1 MTTFAQKAKE
11 NKGMTFIIAFITI
24 ATGGSA
30 AWNAGEF
37 IDSMHTTQAELVAY
51 VDTSHPVSALE
62 FSGLTES
69 LAEEKVMSKCRWL
82 KSEIRALKD
91 SLYQRRRDNGDAD
104 YINSLQNDL
113 EEMEDE
119 YKVFNCARLLA

>member
-1 MTTFAQKAKE
+1 MTTFAQKVKE
-11 NKGMTFIIAFITI
+11 NKGMTTIVAFITL

-37 IDSMHTTQAELVAY
+37 IDSMHTTQAELILY
-51 VDTSHPVSALE
+51 VETSHPVSALE
-62 FSGLTES
+62 FTGLTES
-69 LAEEKVMSKCRWL
+69 LEKEKVVSKCRWL

-104 YINSLQNDL
+104 YINDLQNDL
-113 EEMEDE
+113 EEMQDE
-119 YKVFNCARLLA
+119 YDVFGCARLLA